1 MADLRND
8 LAKARDA
15 WFESDEGIRA
25 ADSESLR
32 LGSHVELFL
41 RNRLERAF
49 VAGWN
54 AKERSYRSAVA
65 CIKKESSDG

>member
-15 WFESDEGIRA
+15 WLDSQEGVECCA
-25 ADSESLR
+25 
-32 LGSHVELFL
+32 GTCSHQYL

-49 VAGWN
+49 IAGWN
-54 AKERSYRSAVA
+54 ARHYGATRAEKALKELLAA
-65 CIKKESSDG
+65 LLED